1 MRKGFDVAFP
11 PFRPAALLSLA
22 IFLPVLAPARA
33 AAPEDASRQSTLVVY
48 GNDPC
53 PTSQSDNEVVVCA
66 RRPEEERYRIPRRL
80 RERQPTETSWASR
93 AEGLDEENRQ
103 MRPNSCSVI
112 GSNGFTGC
120 MSQMI
125 RQWYAERRQR
135 RAEEANIP

>member
-11 PFRPAALLSLA
+11 PIRLVALLGFAAALPA
-22 IFLPVLAPARA
+22 IAPASA
-33 AAPEDASRQSTLVVY
+33 AAAEAPPRQSTLVVY

-53 PTSQSDNEVVVCA
+53 PTSRSDNEVVVCA
-66 RRPEEERYRIPRRL
+66 RRPEEERYRIPRRI

-103 MRPNSCSVI
+103 MRPNSCSVV

-120 MSQMI
+120 TSAMI

-135 RAEEANIP
+135 RAEDANIP

>member
-1 MRKGFDVAFP
+1 MAFSP
-11 PFRPAALLSLA
+11 IRLAALIGFA
-22 IFLPVLAPARA
+22 AFLPALAPAA
-33 AAPEDASRQSTLVVY
+33 AAAEDRPARQSTLVVY

-53 PTSQSDNEVVVCA
+53 PTSGPDNEVVVCA
-66 RRPEEERYRIPRRL
+66 RRPEEERYRIPRRI
-80 RERQPTETSWASR
+80 RDRQQTATSWASR

-103 MRPNSCSVI
+103 MRPNSCSVV

-120 MSQMI
+120 TAAMI

>member
-1 MRKGFDVAFP
+1 MAFP
-11 PFRPAALLSLA
+11 PIRLAALLSLTA
-22 IFLPVLAPARA
+22 FYPIAPVAAETPA
-33 AAPEDASRQSTLVVY
+33 RQSTLVVY

-53 PTSQSDNEVVVCA
+53 PTSGADNEVVVCA
-66 RRPEEERYRIPRRL
+66 RRPEEERYRIPRRI

-103 MRPNSCSVI
+103 MRPNSCSVV

-120 MSQMI
+120 TSAMI

-135 RAEEANIP
+135 RAEDANIP